1 MKITEIKPRRKRL
14 SAVYIDGEFAVSLD
28 TQTLIE
34 NRFDVGREI
43 DDEDL
48 HEIIKLSNERRAKE
62 KALWLL
68 SYREH
73 SKKELEDKIRRTADE
88 TSAQKAVD
96 RMEELGLVDD
106 ERFARHYAE
115 KLLNSKHM
123 SKRGIAF
130 ELTRKGID
138 KETAEQLCDELD
150 IDVQPTVED
159 SPRGDRSRD
168 PDIIVTVGLRANDF
182 REMMPNTIVIE
193 IRDMAK
199 QDQIVR
205 EIRDALVEVGWLKE
219 VI

>member
-115 KLLNSKHM
+115 KLLNS
-123 SKRGIAF
+123 SICQSVALPLNLQ
-130 ELTRKGID
+130 E
-138 KETAEQLCDELD
+138 
-150 IDVQPTVED
+150 
-159 SPRGDRSRD
+159 
-168 PDIIVTVGLRANDF
+168 RALIKKP
-182 REMMPNTIVIE
+182 PNSYAMNLILMFTN
-193 IRDMAK
+193 K
-199 QDQIVR
+199 
-205 EIRDALVEVGWLKE
+205 
-219 VI
+219 